1 LSKATAEDAGAY
13 RTWVLA
19 VGQQVAEAAKDGG
32 VLASDQVPERLVAIA
47 PLSIDSGVFV

>member
-1 LSKATAEDAGAY
+1 MSKATAEDAGAY

-32 VLASDQVPERLVAIA
+32 VLVSDQEQALLKELGEA
-47 PLSIDSGVFV
+47 LGVSA